1 MTAIRRLTARRLF
14 ELFVI
19 ALAIIAFWIVAG
31 LFATS
36 EFYRRSIAMGGAT
49 DELLPILMVQ
59 MVTALNWA
67 TLTPLLIAIAERLPL
82 RRPLLLRNALIL
94 LALLPPIAYFRSVMG
109 SIVLNLGEHHD
120 VSMDMMRLSISI
132 RTHRNVAITA
142 MIFVVTN
149 LVLAQREAS
158 ARARRELAAQTL
170 LARAE
175 LDGLRAQ
182 MQPHFLFLTLQTIAE
197 IVHRD
202 PAAAD
207 DMIVGLSDLLRRS
220 LTLGNEPVPLSDE
233 LDFVDRTLA
242 LYQVCFRVCFNTR
255 LAVHFDAGEDVLAA
269 RIPPLLVQQLVENA
283 VVNGIAPA
291 GGGAID
297 IRSWRD
303 GDRLRLEVRDGGAG
317 GRNDEEGLVPI
328 RTRLEKLF
336 GSAQSLTGSRDANG
350 FVAALAM
357 PLEAL

>member
-1 MTAIRRLTARRLF
+1 MTDARPMTWRRLG
-14 ELFVI
+14 ELFVV
-19 ALAIIAFWIVAG
+19 ALAFILIWIVAG

-36 EFYRRSIAMGGAT
+36 EFYRRSIAMGG
-49 DELLPILMVQ
+49 ELQELFEILMYQ
-59 MVTALNWA
+59 MVTSFNWA
-67 TLTPLLIAIAERLPL
+67 WFTPFLIALAERLPL
-82 RRPLLLRNALIL
+82 RRPVLLRNALIL
-94 LALLPPIAYFRSVMG
+94 TALLPVIGLIRSIHGSVVM
-109 SIVLNLGEHHD
+109 NLGEHHA
-120 VSMDMMRLSISI
+120 VSIDFMRLSISI
-132 RTHRNVAITA
+132 RLHRYIAITA
-142 MIFVVTN
+142 LIIVVTN
-149 LVLAQREAS
+149 LVMAQREA
-158 ARARRELAAQTL
+158 AERARRELAARAL

-197 IVHRD
+197 VVHRD
-202 PAAAD
+202 PTAAD

-220 LTLGNEPVPLSDE
+220 LTLGTDPVPLSDE

-242 LYQVCFRVCFNTR
+242 LYQVCFGGR
-255 LAVHFDAGEDVLAA
+255 LNVHCDAGEDVLDA
-269 RIPPLLVQQLVENA
+269 RVPPLLVQQLVENA

-297 IRSWRD
+297 IRGWRD
-303 GDRLRLEVRDGGAG
+303 GAQLRLEVRDGGASAA
-317 GRNDEEGLVPI
+317 REDEEGLVLI

-336 GSAQSLTGSRDANG
+336 GNAQSLTVRRETGG